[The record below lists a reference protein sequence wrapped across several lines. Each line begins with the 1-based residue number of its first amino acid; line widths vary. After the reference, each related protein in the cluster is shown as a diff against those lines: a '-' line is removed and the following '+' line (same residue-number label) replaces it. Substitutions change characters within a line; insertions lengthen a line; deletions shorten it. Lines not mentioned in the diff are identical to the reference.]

1 MNISTLIL
9 NLGLI
14 TTKIIGETYILK
26 KLRKQ
31 KTRTKKKKQKRTT
44 KQKQTKTN
52 KQTKNKTKQKN
63 KVCLEQRQIFIL

>member
-31 KTRTKKKKQKRTT
+31 KTRTIKKKQKRT

-63 KVCLEQRQIFIL
+63 KVFLEQRQIFIL

>member
-14 TTKIIGETYILK
+14 TTKKIGETYILK

-31 KTRTKKKKQKRTT
+31 KTRTIKKTKN
-44 KQKQTKTN
+44 KQKQTN
-52 KQTKNKTKQKN
+52 KQKIKQKTKQKQKN

>member
-31 KTRTKKKKQKRTT
+31 KTRTIKKKQKRT

>member
-14 TTKIIGETYILK
+14 TTKKIGETYILK

-31 KTRTKKKKQKRTT
+31 KTRTIKKNKKEHQNKN
-44 KQKQTKTN
+44 KQKQTN
-52 KQTKNKTKQKN
+52 KQKNKTK
-63 KVCLEQRQIFIL
+63 

>member
-31 KTRTKKKKQKRTT
+31 KTRTIKKKQKRTT

-52 KQTKNKTKQKN
+52 KQKTKQN
-63 KVCLEQRQIFIL
+63 KKTRYV